1 MRHTETLPETLKEQ
15 LAEVIVA
22 SFLKDADIAD
32 SMMRLAIELTE
43 PLINPENHDL
53 FSEVSGMVGYRL
65 AEFFKSPFENT
76 TPVPVEFCIDT
87 AERVVKGEAI
97 ALYSAFD
104 WGSTSQGA
112 SYWYDRYQGDTP
124 LSDDDTAQI
133 ERWIKIAKSQNL

>member
-1 MRHTETLPETLKEQ
+1 MKHTETLPETLKEQ
-15 LAEVIVA
+15 IAETIVA

-32 SMMRLAIELTE
+32 SLMGLAIELTE

-65 AEFFKSPFENT
+65 AEFFTSPPEDT
-76 TPVPVEFCIDT
+76 TPVPSEFCIET

-104 WGSTSQGA
+104 WGSTTQGA
-112 SYWYDRYQGDTP
+112 SYWSDRCEGDTP
-124 LSDDDTAQI
+124 LSDDDIAQLLQ
-133 ERWIKIAKSQNL
+133 WINIAKSQKL